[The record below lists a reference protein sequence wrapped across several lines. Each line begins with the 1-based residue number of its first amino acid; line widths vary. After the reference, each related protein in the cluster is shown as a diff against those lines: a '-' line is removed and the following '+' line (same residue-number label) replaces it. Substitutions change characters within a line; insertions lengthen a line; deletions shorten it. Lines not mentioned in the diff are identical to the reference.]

1 MTLFLTQV
9 VRVLGFCYIL
19 GMFRAANP
27 QSFDIHLLMILLLC
41 LGVLMQILGVAVS
54 FWDLNDTDDPFAA
67 SLITGFAVLPADSVM
82 SPLLQTLLGFTLTG
96 ASYEHLAH
104 GMLFHPPLS

>member
-1 MTLFLTQV
+1 M
-9 VRVLGFCYIL
+9 VLS
-19 GMFRAANP
+19 GMKNCLCRPIWSDAFH
-27 QSFDIHLLMILLLC
+27 IGITVLLC
-41 LGVLMQILGVAVS
+41 LGVLLQILGVAVS

-67 SLITGFAVLPADSVM
+67 SPITGFAVLPTDSVM

-96 ASYEHLAH
+96 ASYEHLAQ